1 MQYQYLKA
9 STLKGLT
16 NNNKKMK
23 IMKMDAERIFLLAL
37 KKSVK
42 REGTTYCIGVF
53 RLGTPNM
60 EFILGETDN
69 DREYSV
75 GEEVSYIYNADYTGS
90 LETAI
95 EWLNAQ
101 K

>member
-1 MQYQYLKA
+1 MESYEQ
-9 STLKGLT
+9 
-16 NNNKKMK
+16 
-23 IMKMDAERIFLLAL
+23 RIFLLAI

-42 REGTTYCIGVF
+42 YKGKTYCIGVF

-69 DREYSV
+69 DQEYKS
-75 GEEVSYIYNADYTGS
+75 GDEVSYIYDADYTGN
-90 LETAI
+90 LQNALD
-95 EWLNAQ
+95 WLNRV

>member
-1 MQYQYLKA
+1 MIIDVEQ
-9 STLKGLT
+9 
-16 NNNKKMK
+16 
-23 IMKMDAERIFLLAL
+23 IFLLAL
-37 KKSVK
+37 KKSAK

-69 DREYSV
+69 DREYRV
-75 GEEVSYIYNADYTGS
+75 GEEVSYIYNADYTNNLQS
-90 LETAI
+90 AL